1 MGGDGSGLRVP
12 AAVAVTAWF
21 ASALAV
27 LGYTAIAFAETANGN
42 STPQFDSPPGGAPLL
57 HLKPTGIKP
66 SDIGF
71 PTLGSGK
78 KYLKEVPPLPGQGGR
93 TKTYGITPAE
103 LGFGKRA
110 NRGKFAP
117 SPGANRRGILGNQK

>member
-42 STPQFDSPPGGAPLL
+42 SAPQFNSPPGSGPISL
-57 HLKPTGIKP
+57 GIKP
-66 SDIGF
+66 SEIGVTGAK
-71 PTLGSGK
+71 PGTGK
-78 KYLKEVPPLPGQGGR
+78 KLLNQLP
-93 TKTYGITPAE
+93 E
-103 LGFGKRA
+103 LQPIPGFKQT
-110 NRGKFAP
+110 NRGKFVP
-117 SPGANRRGILGNQK
+117 SREANRRGILGNQK